1 MDGTRW
7 VARTSF
13 ASALL
18 SALGATTCCTLPT
31 VLGALGL
38 GGAVASAATAI
49 PAPAFLSAHRVWLFV
64 VTGILLTVSR
74 AAMAGEFE
82 RRWLPTVGCPSNG
95 AQRQSHA
102 LWWVSVT
109 IYVLTVAITYLGAP
123 LARLMGV
130 DP

>member
-49 PAPAFLSAHRVWLFV
+49 PALTFLGAHRVWLFV
-64 VTGILLTVSR
+64 VTGVLLTFSW
-74 AAMAGEFE
+74 AAMAPTFLAAANRGADMV
-82 RRWLPTVGCPSNG
+82 RREHSWENVAAMVTRVL
-95 AQRQSHA
+95 
-102 LWWVSVT
+102 SVVT
-109 IYVLTVAITYLGAP
+109 DP
-123 LARLMGV
+123 L
-130 DP
+130 